1 MPIRGLSTRE
11 DAKPSFPNIG
21 KLRKGGP
28 KRQNRPG
35 VDLDHF
41 RFTSDDPDIVAAFTA
56 AYGEKPATLP
66 IFLLHETMEDCFS
79 SWREEYGQN
88 RLCRLRCDGQFWTK
102 WVDESTVH
110 TGERECDRQ
119 CRDTE
124 QHCPDCPAAY
134 VGRLE
139 VILRELWEAA
149 FIGVVTM
156 ETHSINDIGD
166 ISSVLV
172 QNEPLGGK
180 EFLLKRV
187 ERRIGV
193 PNKKTK
199 KRMAVTKWL
208 VSLELTR
215 DWVLRE
221 LDAAKYRR
229 IAELN
234 GELSAAL
241 PATTEPAV
249 EEAEFAAAVIEEG
262 ETAEGTETP
271 GEKPKQEA
279 EKKPAAPSKAN
290 GKRPYTAKAVQE
302 SIEDLIEGDD
312 GTPISDLQVGLVAGK
327 LEECFAGD
335 KDAKLKRHSVTLHL
349 FNKESCK
356 NLTKAEASA
365 ILKWI
370 LASPDADDGGYYALH
385 VSAPA
390 EAAAIVKA
398 SLLVAGQTQMDL

>member
-56 AYGEKPATLP
+56 AYGEKPDTLP
-66 IFLLHETMEDCFS
+66 VFLLHETMEECFS
-79 SWREEYGQN
+79 SWREEYGRNQ
-88 RLCRLRCDGQFWTK
+88 LCKLRCDGQYWRK
-102 WVDESTVH
+102 WIDESTAH
-110 TGERECDRQ
+110 TGKRECDRQ
-119 CRDTE
+119 CRDIE
-124 QHCPDCPAAY
+124 NHCPDCPAAY

-139 VILRELWEAA
+139 VILRKLWEAA

-156 ETHSINDIGD
+156 ETHSINDIGT
-166 ISSVLV
+166 ISGVLV
-172 QNEPLGGK
+172 HNEPLGGK

-234 GELSAAL
+234 GELPAAL

-249 EEAEFAAAVIEEG
+249 EEAEFAAAVVEEG
-262 ETAEGTETP
+262 KAEVVKETETP
-271 GEKPKQEA
+271 GENGGEDEFDIETPELEDWPDLCQKAIKYLGFNDADEVRATYKIIFPHGKPALNDAWFLLRDHQQSKEDD
-279 EKKPAAPSKAN
+279 KKP
-290 GKRPYTAKAVQE
+290 VQSE
-302 SIEDLIEGDD
+302 I
-312 GTPISDLQVGLVAGK
+312 P
-327 LEECFAGD
+327 F
-335 KDAKLKRHSVTLHL
+335 
-349 FNKESCK
+349 
-356 NLTKAEASA
+356 
-365 ILKWI
+365 
-370 LASPDADDGGYYALH
+370 
-385 VSAPA
+385 
-390 EAAAIVKA
+390 
-398 SLLVAGQTQMDL
+398 